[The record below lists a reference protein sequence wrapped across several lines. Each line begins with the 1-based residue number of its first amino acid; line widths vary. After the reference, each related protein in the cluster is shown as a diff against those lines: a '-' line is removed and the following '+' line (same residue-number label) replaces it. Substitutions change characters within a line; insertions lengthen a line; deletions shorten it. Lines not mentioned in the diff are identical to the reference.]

1 MRLPFG
7 IVLAG
12 TVLLAGCNS
21 KATVADNDPSKSWTV
36 SRPSAGGGGA
46 PPQTAAAGP
55 FWGDGAQSTTSLA
68 SAGRESFT
76 ASHRMAARS
85 VGPRMEALPVTGVS
99 AVPLVDTSP
108 PRRPTARVAA
118 APAFAQEPAAD
129 LERISGRLKVVDAL
143 VVEIGGEALRLHG
156 VRPPAAEDR
165 CGQAPCATAA
175 RQHLSEKADGRIVQC
190 DRRGLA
196 AVCQLDGNDLALGL
210 VKAGLLRAAGEAP
223 YSTAESEA
231 RITRTGLWSTQP
243 SLTNTTTKP

>member
-1 MRLPFG
+1 MRLPLG

-12 TVLLAGCNS
+12 TILLAGCNS

-36 SRPSAGGGGA
+36 SRPSAGGGA
-46 PPQTAAAGP
+46 PAQTAAAGP
-55 FWGDGAQSTTSLA
+55 FWGSGTSSTTSMA

-76 ASHRMAARS
+76 ASYRMAARGDS
-85 VGPRMEALPVTGVS
+85 PRMDAMPVPKVS

-108 PRRPTARVAA
+108 ARRPTARVAA
-118 APAFAQEPAAD
+118 DPPLAKEPAAD

-231 RITRTGLWSTQP
+231 RQVGAGLWATP
-243 SLTNTTTKP
+243 